1 LHPADDRLRIW
12 EWWERSHP
20 EYQPFSGVSEMRS
33 QAEAILKSQV
43 FKDLGKVNEI
53 IKQIVDIDQELLE
66 VEKFLEG
73 FVVERKR
80 KIAEKKQASLKDRVE
95 KLRWKGITQL
105 CRAGLCKSTE
115 GLTSQE
121 YDKICESSIELNQGW
136 HYVGNGDWC

>member
-1 LHPADDRLRIW
+1 MKEI
-12 EWWERSHP
+12 E
-20 EYQPFSGVSEMRS
+20 
-33 QAEAILKSQV
+33 
-43 FKDLGKVNEI
+43 KVNQI

-80 KIAEKKQASLKDRVE
+80 KIAEKKQASLKDRVA

-105 CRAGLCKSTE
+105 CRAGLCESTE